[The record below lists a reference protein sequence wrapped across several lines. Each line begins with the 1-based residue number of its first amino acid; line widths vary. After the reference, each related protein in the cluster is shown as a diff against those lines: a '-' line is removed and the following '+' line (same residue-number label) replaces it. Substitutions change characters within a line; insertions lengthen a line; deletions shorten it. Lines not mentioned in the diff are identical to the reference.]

1 MPAPAAA
8 FFDTALKVALSTEF
22 LALYGPGDGY
32 IKIYDD
38 DDVLLA
44 QIPMND
50 PPGTIN
56 DDGSMTLTT
65 SIPED
70 SAPASGIAAYMEL
83 YNPDDTL
90 YLTMPIVEGVSAQS
104 GYLVMTSTTII
115 AGQRVAVTGF
125 TIG

>member
-8 FFDTALKVALSTEF
+8 FYDTALKVALSTEF

-32 IKIYDD
+32 MNIYDD

-44 QIPMND
+44 QIPMTA
-50 PPGTIN
+50 PPGTVN
-56 DDGSMTLTT
+56 TDGSLTLTT
-65 SIPED
+65 EVPED
-70 SAPASGIAAYMEL
+70 SAPASGTAAYMEL
-83 YNPDDTL
+83 YDPDDVL
-90 YLTMPIVEGVSAQS
+90 YLTMPIVEGVAAQS